1 VVEGDASGGLEQ
13 VVVPLVLSATTEAE
27 PLTFL
32 VPLLVVEYDILTV
45 GETPFSHDPKVLIPC
60 VFSSSCL
67 PDSTSSPLLFQ
78 TIFLL
83 LS

>member
-13 VVVPLVLSATTEAE
+13 FVFPLFLSATTEAE

-45 GETPFSHDPKVLIPC
+45 GETPI
-60 VFSSSCL
+60 
-67 PDSTSSPLLFQ
+67 
-78 TIFLL
+78 
-83 LS
+83 